1 MKFLMIVFFCLI
13 FILLIA
19 SMVISAIMVFT
30 AEDLWVKIVCFV
42 VWTLITIGVAVVTTM
57 FFMIEL

>member
-42 VWTLITIGVAVVTTM
+42 VWTLITIGAAVIIAM